1 MNGKIY
7 VCVLSYDEAAELG
20 AEDAYRESNRKNAE
34 CARAIGKTIAENYD
48 GYSLNADCA
57 KEVLDRFGFNRVDF
71 VLAYNIRHL
80 SYDGRISSENKEW
93 TEKNGGAPLL
103 INFKGDW
110 LIQGHPGL
118 LDIFT
123 DLVRKHQE
131 QDLFPKEACFDL
143 GDGSLEERLLVLDI
157 EKLRESCPTADYQ
170 MLYCA
175 EDTGEEVLGV
185 FLKNGSAGYFQRS
198 DFLGELKPEY
208 TPSWVPDALI
218 DLDCVPDN
226 EQETGM
232 DMKF

>member
-7 VCVLSYDEAAELG
+7 VCVLSYDEAVELG

-34 CARAIGKTIAENYD
+34 CAKTIGEAISENYD

-57 KEVLDRFGFNRVDF
+57 KRVLDQYGFDRVDF
-71 VLAYNIRHL
+71 VLSCNIRQL
-80 SYDGRISSENKEW
+80 SYDGRISKDNKDWAQEN
-93 TEKNGGAPLL
+93 TVPLSDG
-103 INFKGDW
+103 FKTSW
-110 LIQGHPGL
+110 LIHSHPGL

-123 DLVRKHQE
+123 DLGRKHQE

-143 GDGSLEERLLVLDI
+143 DDGSLEERLLVLDI

-218 DLDCVPDN
+218 DLDCVSDN